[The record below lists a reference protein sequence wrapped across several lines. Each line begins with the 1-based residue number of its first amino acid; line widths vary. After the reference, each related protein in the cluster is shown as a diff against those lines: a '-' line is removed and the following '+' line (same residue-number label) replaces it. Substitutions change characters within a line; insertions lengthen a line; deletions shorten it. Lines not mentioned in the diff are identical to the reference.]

1 MKNSVSIVLLLIV
14 TWLPLGLSAD
24 QRLILVVGDS
34 LSAGYY
40 MPLEQAWPSLLE
52 KRLAGNGHSYRVV
65 NASITGDTTQGGLTR
80 LPRLLTLHEPDI
92 VIIEL
97 GGNDGLRGIGIDV
110 TRQNLSAM
118 IEASQAAGASVLLT
132 GIMLPPNY
140 GQTYTERFQAIY
152 PDLARQYELPLVP
165 FLLEGVALD
174 PALMLD
180 DGIHPNAIAQ
190 PRLLDNVWAVLAP
203 VLD

>member
-1 MKNSVSIVLLLIV
+1 MKRSFSIVLLLVV
-14 TWLPLGLSAD
+14 TWLPLGALAD
-24 QRLILVVGDS
+24 QRVILVLGDS
-34 LSAGYY
+34 LSAGYS
-40 MPLEQAWPSLLE
+40 MPLAQAWPSLLE
-52 KRLAGNGHSYRVV
+52 QRLAGNGHPYRVV
-65 NASITGDTTQGGLTR
+65 NASITGDTTRGGLTR
-80 LPRLLTLHEPDI
+80 LPRLLDLHEPDI
-92 VIIEL
+92 VVIEL
-97 GGNDGLRGIGIDV
+97 GGNDGLRGIGIEV

-118 IEASQAAGASVLLT
+118 IEASQASGATVLLT

-152 PDLARQYELPLVP
+152 PDLAERYGLPLVP

-180 DGIHPNAIAQ
+180 DGIHPNAMAQ